1 METTRTGLERGRG
14 IARVRGGS
22 DRGEAGRPARS
33 RAGGAGRGDER
44 IAAWQAVLSE
54 PGRDEAVQIGAVRN
68 AVGRTKRGVNG
79 RGVRCVAG
87 QTWRYGTVRS
97 GVGRC
102 RASVTGLIGV
112 LRCSAARCG
121 EALVDLRQRG
131 ASLPWRFVLRWT
143 TNVSNRSIFFECEST
158 EGGEFSWEF
167 IGNSMG
173 IQCQKREF
181 RVKQACEVMVFLT
194 CATIGSAPEL
204 AFYNIN

>member
-1 METTRTGLERGRG
+1 MAALPKRDCAKSLRGLALGAAGTKRACAPTSRLCCTRQDLGAACWRAGAAVGRQRRTSRVAVERMRRGGWEGRWEQREQVSNGEGG

-22 DRGEAGRPARS
+22 GRSEAGRPARS

-68 AVGRTKRGVNG
+68 AVGRTKRGVKG

-102 RASVTGLIGV
+102 RASVTGRIGV

-121 EALVDLRQRG
+121 
-131 ASLPWRFVLRWT
+131 
-143 TNVSNRSIFFECEST
+143 
-158 EGGEFSWEF
+158 
-167 IGNSMG
+167 
-173 IQCQKREF
+173 
-181 RVKQACEVMVFLT
+181 
-194 CATIGSAPEL
+194 
-204 AFYNIN
+204 